1 METSF
6 FVCSNVLVDLSRRDS
21 YAHFHDC
28 SFYPIL
34 SLSLTQAASGYY
46 MFGTA
51 VADQV
56 TLSLEA
62 AFHAGGAMDI
72 LIWLMILTAF
82 SKTTL
87 TIFPLAL
94 GMEEIFAPYFT
105 SERAIDLMSGII
117 KFVITILALLVSLYV
132 PSFSFLCALTGM
144 ICTMT
149 VSVIFPAAAHWKI
162 FYHHIA
168 WWEHVVNA
176 IFVVLGI
183 FMAVVGTIQ
192 TV

>member
-1 METSF
+1 MHARICLAITSHKF
-6 FVCSNVLVDLSRRDS
+6 ANL
-21 YAHFHDC
+21 
-28 SFYPIL
+28 PP
-34 SLSLTQAASGYY
+34 QAVAGYY
-46 MFGTA
+46 MFGSA

-62 AFHAGGAMDI
+62 AFHAGGVMDL

-105 SERAIDLMSGII
+105 SERAIEFMSGTI
-117 KFVITILALLVSLYV
+117 KFVITFLALLVSLYV

-144 ICTMT
+144 ICTMA

-162 FYHHIA
+162 FYHQIA
-168 WWEHVVNA
+168 WWEHSSDA
-176 IFVVLGI
+176 ILVVLGLV
-183 FMAVVGTIQ
+183 MAVVGTVQ
-192 TV
+192 TL